1 MRLPVCGQTFHHA
14 RTMSPLRARTRPS
27 LSGSAGSSPSTPPSG
42 MSSTRHSGVAMSMG
56 TCNPFALSQDS
67 KRLRNTRQTAMR
79 LAFPLPRNPLLR
91 ALLLAAGGLMLIGL
105 LFFGLIAGLAVVAFG
120 ALVLLVRRL
129 LPRKSARPGDGD
141 VIDGEFRVVDPP
153 PRARIG

>member
-1 MRLPVCGQTFHHA
+1 
-14 RTMSPLRARTRPS
+14 
-27 LSGSAGSSPSTPPSG
+27 
-42 MSSTRHSGVAMSMG
+42 
-56 TCNPFALSQDS
+56 
-67 KRLRNTRQTAMR
+67 MR